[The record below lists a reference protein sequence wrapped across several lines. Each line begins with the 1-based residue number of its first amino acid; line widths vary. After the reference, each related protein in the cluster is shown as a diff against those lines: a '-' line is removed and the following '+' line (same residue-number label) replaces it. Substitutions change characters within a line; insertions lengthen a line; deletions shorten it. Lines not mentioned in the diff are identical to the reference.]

1 MALTKSI
8 QTAQASASNGAGST
22 TTSAAFAT
30 NYGVSGVAMV
40 TNGGTGP
47 TVACDFVIEV
57 SNDGGSSAWFEWSRQ
72 TASAT
77 ASAVTR
83 FPFQLGIG
91 TGADFGHYRTK
102 FTANTAQAVT
112 VQADAE
118 TTTAL

>member
-1 MALTKSI
+1 MALSKSS
-8 QTAQASASNGAGST
+8 QSPQASASNAAGAT
-22 TTSAAFAT
+22 ATSSAQAT
-30 NYGVSGVAMV
+30 SYGVSGVAMV

-57 SNDGGSSAWFEWSRQ
+57 SNDGGTSWFEWSRQ

-77 ASAVTR
+77 SSAVTR

-102 FTANTAQAVT
+102 FTGNTGQAVT
-112 VQADAE
+112 VQADA
-118 TTTAL
+118 